1 MKEGESEWERMES
14 GHSPAK
20 TYRMSYET
28 PAELPKLSEKSE
40 LVRSSPFFQQNH
52 PQLLL
57 PLPVP
62 LQGIYTSTYIQ
73 PADIGW
79 PTGNGKKLSCT
90 RHNWARQQ
98 AWLLLRFFPFPVGH
112 PMSAGCTYF
121 LSDAGRVSTVTRTFC
136 HCCQKGRRV
145 FADSTDGHN
154 NTRVFQ

>member
-73 PADIGW
+73 PADIGL

-90 RHNWARQQ
+90 Q
-98 AWLLLRFFPFPVGH
+98 AQLGQATGLAFA
-112 PMSAGCTYF
+112 SF
-121 LSDAGRVSTVTRTFC
+121 LSISCWPSYV
-136 HCCQKGRRV
+136 RRLY
-145 FADSTDGHN
+145 
-154 NTRVFQ
+154 RLRR